1 MKSVKVIEIIAEELR
16 MPQDASLA
24 DILAAM
30 FIIDLGKEIE
40 KLLIKVVTQ
49 DVLDK
54 ILDSFTPR
62 S

>member
-30 FIIDLGKEIE
+30 FIIDQGKEIE
-40 KLLIKVVTQ
+40 RLLIKAATQ

-54 ILDSFTPR
+54 ILASFTPR